1 MTQAGMTEN
10 TRTYKLEK
18 LEKVVILFLS
28 LSLAV
33 LYLVFAKDL
42 FTNIPGFRSEYRS
55 TQKINNSKDFPHANL
70 SRTLSNPVI

>member
-1 MTQAGMTEN
+1 MTQAGMTGN

-18 LEKVVILFLS
+18 LVVILFLS

-33 LYLVFAKDL
+33 IYLVFVKDL

-55 TQKINNSKDFPHANL
+55 TQKISNCKDFPYANL
-70 SRTLSNPVI
+70 SITLSNPAI